1 MPTGHISRFSV
12 RFYLI
17 AATFSGKDTPT
28 PDESDRFA
36 GGKINLPGWRGQRA
50 APAPGGDGGP
60 RLGAAR
66 RYHRLV
72 LPFSAQTRA
81 ANLTRMAE
89 DRFDVLVIGGG
100 ITGAGI
106 ALDAAA
112 RGLSVALVEKD
123 DFAAGTSGRSSRL
136 VHGGLRYLEHREF
149 GLVRESLRERGI
161 LFRLAPHLVRPVP
174 MYMLAGDLR
183 SRATYRAGLAG
194 YELLAAGRNIGYHRS
209 VSAEQV
215 REAIPGI
222 GGLGQLGG
230 RGRGFRYFECQVDDA
245 RLTIE
250 VARTAQASGALLANH
265 ARVEELRGD
274 GRVTGAVV
282 ADEMTGQRFEVRAR
296 AVVNAAG
303 IWAERVTRLAGAG
316 LAGASAGAGPAGAG
330 PAGAGGV
337 RLLPSKGVHL
347 VFAPGAVRTTAAL
360 VAPSGAGDGRFIFI
374 VPWEDRVYAGTTDT
388 PYTGDLDHPGIDAAD
403 RDYIL
408 SAVARNF
415 PGVTERDVV
424 ASWAGLRPLL
434 SQDEELGDA
443 RTSDLSRRHAIFTG
457 PFGLFSITGGKL
469 TTYRAMAEDL
479 VDRVA
484 AALGD
489 GSPCR
494 TRAIPLGLHGPAAA
508 AVRLARDEMGRL
520 GLPPRTGA
528 RLVQRYGDDWRE
540 AARLISEDRS
550 LGEPVV
556 SNLPVLGVEVAL
568 ARSREMAL
576 TDEDVFVRRT
586 RLTTRDGS
594 LGLIPSGGHRR
605 E

>member
-1 MPTGHISRFSV
+1 MPTTLSPAAHHAAGRAYPALPQSCAWR
-12 RFYLI
+12 
-17 AATFSGKDTPT
+17 AAT
-28 PDESDRFA
+28 
-36 GGKINLPGWRGQRA
+36 
-50 APAPGGDGGP
+50 
-60 RLGAAR
+60 R
-66 RYHRLV
+66 RYHQLV
-72 LPFSAQTRA
+72 LPFSAQTRT

-89 DRFDVLVIGGG
+89 ERFDVLVIGGG

-112 RGLSVALVEKD
+112 RGFSVALVEKD

-161 LFRLAPHLVRPVP
+161 LFRLAPHLVRPIP
-174 MYMLAGDLR
+174 MYMLADDLR
-183 SRATYRAGLAG
+183 SRATYRVGLTG
-194 YELLAAGRNIGYHRS
+194 YELLAAGRNIGFHRS

-215 REAIPGI
+215 REAIAGF
-222 GGLGQLGG
+222 GGWS
-230 RGRGFRYFECQVDDA
+230 RGFRYFECQVDDA

-250 VARTAQASGALLANH
+250 VARAAHAFGARLANH
-265 ARVEELRGD
+265 ARVVELLGD

-282 ADEMTGQRFEVRAR
+282 ADETTGQRLEVRAR

-303 IWAERVTRLAGAG
+303 VWANRVTRLAG
-316 LAGASAGAGPAGAG
+316 S
-330 PAGAGGV
+330 GGV

-347 VFAPGAVRTTAAL
+347 VFAPGAVLTKAAL
-360 VAPSGAGDGRFIFI
+360 IAPSGAGDGRFIFI

-388 PYTGDLDHPGIDAAD
+388 PYPGDLDHPTVDAAD
-403 RDYIL
+403 RDYLL

-434 SQDEELGDA
+434 SQDDRGDA
-443 RTSDLSRRHAIFTG
+443 RTSDLSRNHAIFTD
-457 PFGLFSITGGKL
+457 PPGLFTITGGKL

-484 AALGD
+484 TALGD
-489 GSPCR
+489 AGPCR
-494 TRAIPLGLHGPAAA
+494 TRAIPLGLHGSAVA
-508 AVRLARDEMGRL
+508 AVRLARAEVTRL
-520 GLPPRTGA
+520 GLPPRVGA
-528 RLVQRYGDDWRE
+528 RLVQRYGDDWPE

-556 SNLPVLGVEVAL
+556 STLPVLVVEVAL

-576 TDEDVFVRRT
+576 TDEDIYVRRT
-586 RLTTRDGS
+586 RL
-594 LGLIPSGGHRR
+594 IPSGGSPPG
-605 E
+605 

>member
-1 MPTGHISRFSV
+1 M
-12 RFYLI
+12 
-17 AATFSGKDTPT
+17 
-28 PDESDRFA
+28 
-36 GGKINLPGWRGQRA
+36 
-50 APAPGGDGGP
+50 
-60 RLGAAR
+60 
-66 RYHRLV
+66 
-72 LPFSAQTRA
+72 LPFSAQTRT

-136 VHGGLRYLEHREF
+136 VHGGLRYLEHGEF

-174 MYMLAGDLR
+174 MYMLADDLR
-183 SRATYRAGLAG
+183 SRATYRVGLTG

-209 VSAEQV
+209 VSAGQV
-215 REAIPGI
+215 RAAIPG
-222 GGLGQLGG
+222 LGA
-230 RGRGFRYFECQVDDA
+230 RPRGFRYFECQVDDA

-250 VARTAQASGALLANH
+250 VARTAQAAGARLANH
-265 ARVEELRGD
+265 ARVIELLGD

-303 IWAERVTRLAGAG
+303 VWAGQVTRLAGAG
-316 LAGASAGAGPAGAG
+316 LAGAGLAGAGLAGAG
-330 PAGAGGV
+330 LAGAGLAGAGGV

-360 VAPSGAGDGRFIFI
+360 VAPSGADDGRYIFI

-388 PYTGDLDHPGIDAAD
+388 PYTGDLDHPAVDAAD
-403 RDYIL
+403 RDYIV

-443 RTSDLSRRHAIFTG
+443 RTSDLSRNHAIFTD
-457 PFGLFSITGGKL
+457 PPGLFTITGGKL

-484 AALGD
+484 AVLGD
-489 GSPCR
+489 AGLGGVGGIGGAGPCR
-494 TRAIPLGLHGPAAA
+494 TRSIPLGLHGSPVA
-508 AVRLARDEMGRL
+508 AVRLARAEAARL
-520 GLPPRTGA
+520 GLPPQAGA

-540 AARLISEDRS
+540 AVYLISKNRTF
-550 LGEPVV
+550 GEPVV
-556 SNLPVLGVEVAL
+556 GTLPVLGVEVAL

-586 RLTTRDGS
+586 RLTTRDAS
-594 LGLIPSGGHRR
+594 LRLIPSGGHLR

>member
-1 MPTGHISRFSV
+1 MP
-12 RFYLI
+12 
-17 AATFSGKDTPT
+17 
-28 PDESDRFA
+28 
-36 GGKINLPGWRGQRA
+36 
-50 APAPGGDGGP
+50 
-60 RLGAAR
+60 

-72 LPFSAQTRA
+72 LPFSAQTRT

-89 DRFDVLVIGGG
+89 DRCDVLVIGGG

-136 VHGGLRYLEHREF
+136 VHGGLRYLEHGEF
-149 GLVRESLRERGI
+149 GLVRESLRERGT

-174 MYMLAGDLR
+174 MYMLADDLR
-183 SRATYRAGLAG
+183 SRATYRVGLTG

-209 VSAEQV
+209 VSAGQV
-215 REAIPGI
+215 REAIPG
-222 GGLGQLGG
+222 LGA
-230 RGRGFRYFECQVDDA
+230 RSRGFRYFECRVDDA

-250 VARTAQASGALLANH
+250 VARAAQAAGARLANH
-265 ARVEELRGD
+265 ARVVELLGD
-274 GRVTGAVV
+274 GGVTGAVV
-282 ADEMTGQRFEVRAR
+282 VDEMTGQRFEVRAR
-296 AVVNAAG
+296 AVVNATG
-303 IWAERVTRLAGAG
+303 VWADRVTRLAGAG
-316 LAGASAGAGPAGAG
+316 L
-330 PAGAGGV
+330 AGAGGV

-360 VAPSGAGDGRFIFI
+360 VAPSGADDGRYIFI

-388 PYTGDLDHPGIDAAD
+388 PYTGDLDHPAVDAAD

-434 SQDEELGDA
+434 SLDEELGDD
-443 RTSDLSRRHAIFTG
+443 RTSDLSRNHAIFAD
-457 PFGLFSITGGKL
+457 PPGLFTITGGKL

-484 AALGD
+484 AALRDAGLGD
-489 GSPCR
+489 AGPCR
-494 TRAIPLGLHGPAAA
+494 TRSIPLGLHGSPVA
-508 AVRLARDEMGRL
+508 AVRLARAEVAGL
-520 GLPPRTGA
+520 GLPPRAAA

-556 SNLPVLGVEVAL
+556 DTLPVLGVEVAL

-586 RLTTRDGS
+586 RLTTRDAS
-594 LGLIPSGGHRR
+594 LRLTP
-605 E
+605 